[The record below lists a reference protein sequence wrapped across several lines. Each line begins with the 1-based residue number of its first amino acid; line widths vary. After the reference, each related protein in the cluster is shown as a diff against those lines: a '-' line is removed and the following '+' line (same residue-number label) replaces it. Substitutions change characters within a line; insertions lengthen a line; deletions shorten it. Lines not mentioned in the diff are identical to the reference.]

1 MIITDMAKVKRK
13 KAESDFRINPE
24 CEELYTDLEKI
35 IYSYRYT
42 EVDHKFLLDN
52 WLSPEVDLGIKL
64 NINPSTVGNKK
75 GKMTKEIERVLPRR
89 LVRRLNDIN
98 EKFTVCRINNEDIT
112 SELVDD
118 LDDIRD
124 IISIHSFHVSD
135 ELPNSIQSLY
145 LSLIASTSVNLE
157 EFKQEHDTSDLSV
170 EQVTALR
177 KQYQSKGNVDKEIQ
191 SYTLLELHSV
201 IDKLASFSSR
211 YISHVLRQEDMD
223 KVLYV
228 LNILYSS
235 RLKLDTLEDAPEV
248 IRALSD
254 MIDSKVSDIGVL
266 NNDIDH
272 TGGIIVETY

>member
-1 MIITDMAKVKRK
+1 MAKVKRK
-13 KAESDFRINPE
+13 KVESDFRINPE
-24 CEELYTDLEKI
+24 CEELYADLEKI

-98 EKFTVCRINNEDIT
+98 EKFTVCRINNEDMT
-112 SELVDD
+112 SEMVDD

-201 IDKLASFSSR
+201 IDKLARFSSR

-235 RLKLDTLEDAPEV
+235 RLKLDTLEVAPEV

-254 MIDSKVSDIGVL
+254 MIDSKVSDTGVL

-272 TGGIIVETY
+272 IGGLIVETY

>member
-1 MIITDMAKVKRK
+1 MAKVKRK

-24 CEELYTDLEKI
+24 CEELYADLEKI

-42 EVDHKFLLDN
+42 EVDRKFLLDN

-112 SELVDD
+112 SEMVDD

-177 KQYQSKGNVDKEIQ
+177 KQYQSKGKVDKEIQ

-201 IDKLASFSSR
+201 IDKLACFSSR

-254 MIDSKVSDIGVL
+254 MIDSKVSDTGVL